1 MNYVLLV
8 YLDEQ
13 KMEGMGDQAPEG
25 CDGLA
30 ERLMESGQYVA
41 GGILQP
47 TVTATS
53 LQVRDGRRLVTDG
66 PFAETHEQLAGYLL
80 IEAEHLDEALSIA
93 AQHPVAHIGT
103 IEVRPLRFI
112 PTVPPH
118 LTAKLG

>member
-1 MNYVLLV
+1 MNYMLLV

-13 KMEGMGDQAPEG
+13 KMQDMGDKAPDG

-53 LQVRDGRRLVTDG
+53 LQVRDGRRVVTDG

-80 IEAEHLDEALSIA
+80 IEASHLDEALAIA
-93 AQHPVAHIGT
+93 AQHPIAHIGT
-103 IEVRPLRFI
+103 IEVRPLREI
-112 PTVPPH
+112 PIVPPH
-118 LTAKLG
+118 LISKAV